1 MGIAATVIAA
11 SSSLGALLASPC
23 SSTSLPAVL
32 SPPAASISPVA
43 LPATPPTPAASS
55 QVASTRAASPSVES
69 SNSDTGDDR
78 EDSEEDDNPDP
89 YAAINVIR
97 ASLTITERPPLLSPP
112 EHHSSSCWWNRFN
125 TEAPVDSEAVVAVQ
139 KLIDRQR
146 YPHTSRISSSGTAAH
161 AS

>member
-1 MGIAATVIAA
+1 M
-11 SSSLGALLASPC
+11 PHR
-23 SSTSLPAVL
+23 
-32 SPPAASISPVA
+32 
-43 LPATPPTPAASS
+43 
-55 QVASTRAASPSVES
+55 VASTRAASPSVES